1 MSTSKY
7 QAIAFM
13 RSFIAASHPT
23 SRFLQG
29 VLLSAF
35 LAGTAGA
42 LEKRPTAVLSL
53 DDGGFAAGDLADSDR
68 PGVLRW
74 QAAGFVAPFEF
85 KLGRVNAVHWT
96 PDEKAVKPEGEFCFE
111 LGGGDVVF
119 GSLANLDLREGGD
132 RCSSNRPVAGA
143 PVGDSPDLPVAGERR
158 LGLSGPERAFGLE

>member
-42 LEKRPTAVLSL
+42 LEKRPPAVLSL

-74 QAAGFVAPFEF
+74 Q
-85 KLGRVNAVHWT
+85 
-96 PDEKAVKPEGEFCFE
+96 
-111 LGGGDVVF
+111 GGGI
-119 GSLANLDLREGGD
+119 
-132 RCSSNRPVAGA
+132 C
-143 PVGDSPDLPVAGERR
+143 
-158 LGLSGPERAFGLE
+158 RAV